1 MLVCAM
7 GLFCS
12 ENSRLLLLLL
22 LLLLL
27 IAAAA
32 AAAAELFP
40 LKAGR
45 GLSSPFSRSTS

>member
-1 MLVCAM
+1 MLILA
-7 GLFCS
+7 
-12 ENSRLLLLLL
+12 
-22 LLLLL
+22 
-27 IAAAA
+27 AAAAADAAA